1 MEDFF
6 GHNPWVLLL
15 ALIWSVIW
23 KGIALWESAR
33 RSHKGWFVAVLLIST
48 LGLLEII
55 YLYGFARRS
64 SEKEFFRTDI

>member
-1 MEDFF
+1 MGDFF
-6 GHNPWVLLL
+6 GHNPWIILL

-33 RSHKGWFVAVLLIST
+33 RSHKGWFIAILLIST

-55 YLYGFARRS
+55 YLYGFGRKTP
-64 SEKEFFRTDI
+64 EKESFPIDI

>member
-33 RSHKGWFVAVLLIST
+33 RSHKGWFIAILLIST

-55 YLYGFARRS
+55 YLYGFARRT
-64 SEKEFFRTDI
+64 SEKESSRTDI